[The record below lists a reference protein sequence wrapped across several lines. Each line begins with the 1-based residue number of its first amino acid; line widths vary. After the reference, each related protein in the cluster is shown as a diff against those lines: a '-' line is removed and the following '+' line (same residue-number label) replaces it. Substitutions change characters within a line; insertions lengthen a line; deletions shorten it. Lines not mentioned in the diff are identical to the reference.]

1 MRYANLGCIFGSF
14 PMKHHIRTLGAI
26 FSVALNIAFVGSYAY
41 RTLTSRPTFAYEEM
55 RLDDDQRARIISSRD
70 RFLYNID
77 RIGNDIVGRH
87 ADLVDAIAADSPDRT
102 AIQARLDEIRSLQQS
117 MQQVVV
123 EHLLEDRG
131 ILRPAQRQQ
140 FFALLK
146 ERIRSQSLPGPP
158 WLPRDRKRQR

>member
-1 MRYANLGCIFGSF
+1 
-14 PMKHHIRTLGAI
+14 MKHHIRTLGAI